1 MPQLRKVLIAILVVI
16 ASSAAA
22 VADTVQ
28 KDPQN
33 RFTITVPVG
42 WRVTTTDESMKLTMG
57 DTVITIL
64 HLDGQKTALTAL
76 QAGIAQ
82 TSEGFQGGQEMQHGE
97 AMLGGEHAL
106 FANYSA
112 IDDRSIEVYLR
123 FVATDSGWVF
133 FASATQNGFSALHDT
148 LVRIERSFQLTPKA
162 VATPPAAQPA
172 TPKE

>member
-1 MPQLRKVLIAILVVI
+1 MPQLRNVLIAILVVI
-16 ASSAAA
+16 AASAAA

-42 WRVTTTDESMKLTMG
+42 WHVTTTDESMKLTMG

-64 HLDGQKTALTAL
+64 HIDGQKTALQVL
-76 QAGIAQ
+76 QAGMAQ

-112 IDDRSIEVYLR
+112 FDDRAIEVYLR

-133 FASATQNGFSALHDT
+133 SASATQNGFSALHDT

-162 VATPPAAQPA
+162 ATTPPAA
-172 TPKE
+172 PKQ